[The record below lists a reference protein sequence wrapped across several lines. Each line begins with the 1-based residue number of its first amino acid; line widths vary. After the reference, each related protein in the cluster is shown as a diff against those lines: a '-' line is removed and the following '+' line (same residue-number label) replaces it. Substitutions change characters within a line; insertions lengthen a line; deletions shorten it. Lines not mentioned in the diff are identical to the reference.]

1 MKSSVDQLNDTRVKV
16 TVEVPFS
23 ELGPELDKAYQ
34 ALAQQVNIPGFRR
47 GKAPRQ
53 LIDARVGRGPVLEQ
67 VVNDM
72 LPTRYGQA
80 IEELDIKALG
90 QPNIDITKLEDGDV
104 IEFVA
109 EVDVRPE
116 FDLPDFSDISVE
128 VPALGSTEER
138 IDHELEHLRERFG
151 SLKTV
156 DREAGDEDFI
166 TLNLSATVD
175 GEEIEDAK
183 VEDMSYRVGSGDL
196 IEGLDDAVKGLKA
209 DESATFT
216 SKLVFGEYADKDAEV
231 TVTVT
236 AVKERELPEL
246 DDDFAQ
252 MASEFDTVE
261 ELRAD
266 LASGAASGAEESAK
280 AEQAA
285 SIREEVLKVAL
296 EKTQFPLPA
305 SVVDEQVNAQ
315 VQQLMGQLGGDEAL
329 FEKLLEAQGTSR
341 EEFNE
346 QTRTSAEE
354 AVRTQLFLDVLAEKE
369 EPEVTQDELNDHIV
383 FTARRYGVEPQQFLM
398 QLQQSGQ
405 LLNLVSDVRRGK
417 ALANAICSVTVKDSD
432 GNDVDPKI
440 YFGDEEETTQDSD
453 ES

>member
-34 ALAQQVNIPGFRR
+34 ALAQQINIPGFRR

-156 DREAGDEDFI
+156 VREAGDEDFI

-266 LASGAASGAEESAK
+266 LASGAEESAK

-440 YFGDEEETTQDSD
+440 YFGDEEETAQDSD

>member
-1 MKSSVDQLNDTRVKV
+1 VKSSVDQLNDTRVKV

-34 ALAQQVNIPGFRR
+34 ALAQQINIPGFRR

-266 LASGAASGAEESAK
+266 LASGAEESAK

-296 EKTQFPLPA
+296 EKTQFSLPA

-440 YFGDEEETTQDSD
+440 YFGDEEETAQDSD

>member
-34 ALAQQVNIPGFRR
+34 ALAQQINIPGFRR

-196 IEGLDDAVKGLKA
+196 IEGLDEAVKGLKA

-216 SKLVFGEYADKDAEV
+216 SKLMFGEYADKDAEV

-266 LASGAASGAEESAK
+266 LASGAEESAK

-440 YFGDEEETTQDSD
+440 YFGDEEETAQDSD

>member
-34 ALAQQVNIPGFRR
+34 ALAQQINIPGFRR

-266 LASGAASGAEESAK
+266 LASGAEESAK

-440 YFGDEEETTQDSD
+440 YFGDEEETAQDSD
-453 ES
+453 GS

>member
-34 ALAQQVNIPGFRR
+34 ALAQQINIPGFRR

-116 FDLPDFSDISVE
+116 FDLPDFSEISVE

-266 LASGAASGAEESAK
+266 LASGAEESAK

-354 AVRTQLFLDVLAEKE
+354 AVRTQLFFDVLAEKE

-417 ALANAICSVTVKDSD
+417 ALANAICSETVKDSD
-432 GNDVDPKI
+432 GNDLDPKI
-440 YFGDEEETTQDSD
+440 YFADEQETAQDSD

>member
-34 ALAQQVNIPGFRR
+34 ALAQQINIPGFRR

-53 LIDARVGRGPVLEQ
+53 LIDARIGRGPVLEQ

-116 FDLPDFSDISVE
+116 FDLPDFSEISVE

-266 LASGAASGAEESAK
+266 LASGAEESAK

>member
-34 ALAQQVNIPGFRR
+34 ALAQQINIPGFRR

-266 LASGAASGAEESAK
+266 LASGAEESAK
-280 AEQAA
+280 AEQAD

>member
-266 LASGAASGAEESAK
+266 LASGAEESAK

-440 YFGDEEETTQDSD
+440 YFGDEEDTTQDSD

>member
-34 ALAQQVNIPGFRR
+34 ALAQQINIPGFRR

-156 DREAGDEDFI
+156 DREADDEDFI

-266 LASGAASGAEESAK
+266 LASSAEESAK

-440 YFGDEEETTQDSD
+440 YFGDEEETAQDSD

>member
-34 ALAQQVNIPGFRR
+34 ALAQQINIPGFRR

-116 FDLPDFSDISVE
+116 FDLPDFSEISVE

-175 GEEIEDAK
+175 GEEIQDAK

-266 LASGAASGAEESAK
+266 LASGAEESAK

-440 YFGDEEETTQDSD
+440 YFGDEEETAQDSD

>member
-23 ELGPELDKAYQ
+23 DLGPELDKAYQ
-34 ALAQQVNIPGFRR
+34 ALAQQINIPGFRR

-196 IEGLDDAVKGLKA
+196 IEGLDEAVKGLKA

-266 LASGAASGAEESAK
+266 LASGAEESAK

-440 YFGDEEETTQDSD
+440 YFGDEEETAQDSD

>member
-34 ALAQQVNIPGFRR
+34 ALAQQINIPGFRR

-116 FDLPDFSDISVE
+116 FDLPDFSEISVE

-266 LASGAASGAEESAK
+266 LASGAEESAK

-354 AVRTQLFLDVLAEKE
+354 AVRTQLFLAVLAEKE

-440 YFGDEEETTQDSD
+440 YFGDEEETAQDSD

>member
-34 ALAQQVNIPGFRR
+34 ALAQQINIPGFRR

-266 LASGAASGAEESAK
+266 LASGAEESAK

-346 QTRTSAEE
+346 QTRTSDEE

-440 YFGDEEETTQDSD
+440 YFGDEEETAQDSD

>member
-34 ALAQQVNIPGFRR
+34 ALAQQINIPGFRR

-116 FDLPDFSDISVE
+116 FDLPDFSEISVE
-128 VPALGSTEER
+128 VPALGSTEEH

-236 AVKERELPEL
+236 AVKERERPEL

-252 MASEFDTVE
+252 MASEFATVE

-266 LASGAASGAEESAK
+266 RASGAEESAK

-440 YFGDEEETTQDSD
+440 YFGDEEETAQDSD

>member
-1 MKSSVDQLNDTRVKV
+1 
-16 TVEVPFS
+16 
-23 ELGPELDKAYQ
+23 
-34 ALAQQVNIPGFRR
+34 
-47 GKAPRQ
+47 

-116 FDLPDFSDISVE
+116 FDLPDFSEISVE

-266 LASGAASGAEESAK
+266 LASGAEESAK

>member
-116 FDLPDFSDISVE
+116 FDLPDFSEISVE

-266 LASGAASGAEESAK
+266 LASGAEESAK

-440 YFGDEEETTQDSD
+440 YFGDEEETSQDSD

>member
-266 LASGAASGAEESAK
+266 LASGAEESAK

>member
-34 ALAQQVNIPGFRR
+34 ALAQQINIPGFRR

-266 LASGAASGAEESAK
+266 LASGAEESAK

-417 ALANAICSVTVKDSD
+417 ALANAICNVTVKDSN

-440 YFGDEEETTQDSD
+440 YFGDEEETAQDSD

>member
-34 ALAQQVNIPGFRR
+34 ALAQQINIPGFRR

-116 FDLPDFSDISVE
+116 FDLPDFSEISVE

-266 LASGAASGAEESAK
+266 LASGAEESAK

-285 SIREEVLKVAL
+285 RHSSRCPRPWL
-296 EKTQFPLPA
+296 
-305 SVVDEQVNAQ
+305 
-315 VQQLMGQLGGDEAL
+315 
-329 FEKLLEAQGTSR
+329 TSR
-341 EEFNE
+341 S
-346 QTRTSAEE
+346 TPRCSSSWASSVAMKPCLRSCLRLKAP
-354 AVRTQLFLDVLAEKE
+354 AVRSSTSRPVPAPKRLC
-369 EPEVTQDELNDHIV
+369 
-383 FTARRYGVEPQQFLM
+383 ARSCSWTCL
-398 QLQQSGQ
+398 
-405 LLNLVSDVRRGK
+405 RRRK
-417 ALANAICSVTVKDSD
+417 SLR
-432 GNDVDPKI
+432 
-440 YFGDEEETTQDSD
+440 
-453 ES
+453 

>member
-34 ALAQQVNIPGFRR
+34 ALAQQINIPGFRR

-266 LASGAASGAEESAK
+266 LASGAEESAK

-354 AVRTQLFLDVLAEKE
+354 AVRTQLVLDVLAEKE

>member
-34 ALAQQVNIPGFRR
+34 ALAQQINIPGFRR

-156 DREAGDEDFI
+156 DREADDEDFI

-266 LASGAASGAEESAK
+266 LASGAEESAK

>member
-34 ALAQQVNIPGFRR
+34 ALAQQINIPGFRR

-156 DREAGDEDFI
+156 DREASDEDFI

-266 LASGAASGAEESAK
+266 LASGAEESAK

-440 YFGDEEETTQDSD
+440 YFGDEEETAQDSD

>member
-34 ALAQQVNIPGFRR
+34 ALAQQINIPGFRR

-116 FDLPDFSDISVE
+116 FDLPDFSVISVE

-266 LASGAASGAEESAK
+266 LASGAEESAK

-440 YFGDEEETTQDSD
+440 YFGDEEETAQDSD

>member
-34 ALAQQVNIPGFRR
+34 ALAQQINIPGFRR

-116 FDLPDFSDISVE
+116 FDLPDFSEISVE

-252 MASEFDTVE
+252 MASEFDTME
-261 ELRAD
+261 DLRAD
-266 LASGAASGAEESAK
+266 LASGAEESAK

>member
-34 ALAQQVNIPGFRR
+34 ALAQQINIPGFRR

-138 IDHELEHLRERFG
+138 IDHELKHLRERFG

-216 SKLVFGEYADKDAEV
+216 SKLMFGEYADKDAEV

-266 LASGAASGAEESAK
+266 LASGAEESAK

-440 YFGDEEETTQDSD
+440 YFGDEEETAQDSD

>member
-34 ALAQQVNIPGFRR
+34 ALAQQINIPGFRR

-216 SKLVFGEYADKDAEV
+216 SKLMFGEYADKDAEV

-266 LASGAASGAEESAK
+266 LASGAEESAK

>member
-34 ALAQQVNIPGFRR
+34 ALAQQINIPGFRR

-266 LASGAASGAEESAK
+266 LASGAEESAK

-346 QTRTSAEE
+346 TRTSAEE

-440 YFGDEEETTQDSD
+440 YFGDEEETAQDSD

>member
-116 FDLPDFSDISVE
+116 FDLPDFSEISVE
-128 VPALGSTEER
+128 GPAWGSTEER

-266 LASGAASGAEESAK
+266 LASGAEESAK

-440 YFGDEEETTQDSD
+440 YFGDEEETTQDSN

>member
-34 ALAQQVNIPGFRR
+34 ALAQQINIPGFRR

-156 DREAGDEDFI
+156 DREADDEDFI

-196 IEGLDDAVKGLKA
+196 IDGLDDAVKGLKA

-266 LASGAASGAEESAK
+266 LASGAEESAK

-417 ALANAICSVTVKDSD
+417 ALANAICNVTVKDSN

-440 YFGDEEETTQDSD
+440 YFGDEEETAQDSD

>member
-34 ALAQQVNIPGFRR
+34 ALAQQINIPGFRR

-116 FDLPDFSDISVE
+116 FDLPDFSEISVE

-196 IEGLDDAVKGLKA
+196 IEGLDEAVKGLKA

-266 LASGAASGAEESAK
+266 LASGAEESAK

-417 ALANAICSVTVKDSD
+417 ALANAICSATVKDSD

-440 YFGDEEETTQDSD
+440 YFGDEEETAQDSD

>member
-34 ALAQQVNIPGFRR
+34 ALAQQINIPGFRR

-116 FDLPDFSDISVE
+116 FDLPDFSEISVE

-183 VEDMSYRVGSGDL
+183 VEDMTYRVGSGDL

-266 LASGAASGAEESAK
+266 LASGAEESAK

-305 SVVDEQVNAQ
+305 SVVDEQVSAQ

-440 YFGDEEETTQDSD
+440 YFGDEEETAQDSD

>member
-34 ALAQQVNIPGFRR
+34 ALAQQINIPGFRR

-266 LASGAASGAEESAK
+266 LASGAEESAK

-285 SIREEVLKVAL
+285 SIREEVLKIAL

>member
-34 ALAQQVNIPGFRR
+34 ALAQQINIPGFRR

-156 DREAGDEDFI
+156 DREADDEDFI

-196 IEGLDDAVKGLKA
+196 IDGLDDAVKGLKA

-266 LASGAASGAEESAK
+266 LASGAEESAK

-417 ALANAICSVTVKDSD
+417 ALANAICNVTVKDSN

>member
-34 ALAQQVNIPGFRR
+34 ALAQQINIPGFRR

-209 DESATFT
+209 NESATFT

-266 LASGAASGAEESAK
+266 LASGAEESAK

>member
-1 MKSSVDQLNDTRVKV
+1 VKSSVDQLNDTRVKV

-53 LIDARVGRGPVLEQ
+53 LIDARVGRGPVLGQ
-67 VVNDM
+67 VVKDR

-116 FDLPDFSDISVE
+116 FDLPDFSEISVE

-196 IEGLDDAVKGLKA
+196 IEGLDEAVKGLKA

-266 LASGAASGAEESAK
+266 LASGAEESAK

-440 YFGDEEETTQDSD
+440 YFGDEEETAQDSD

>member
-34 ALAQQVNIPGFRR
+34 ALAQQINIPGFRR

-90 QPNIDITKLEDGDV
+90 PTNIDITKLEDGDV

-116 FDLPDFSDISVE
+116 FDLPDFSEISVE

-196 IEGLDDAVKGLKA
+196 IEGLDAVKGLKA

-266 LASGAASGAEESAK
+266 LASGAEESAK

-440 YFGDEEETTQDSD
+440 YFGDEEETAQDSD

>member
-1 MKSSVDQLNDTRVKV
+1 VKSSVDQLNDTRVKV

-34 ALAQQVNIPGFRR
+34 ALAQQINIPGFRR

-196 IEGLDDAVKGLKA
+196 IEGLDEAVKGLKA

-266 LASGAASGAEESAK
+266 LASGAEESAK

-440 YFGDEEETTQDSD
+440 YFGDEEETAQDSD

>member
-34 ALAQQVNIPGFRR
+34 ALAQQINIPGFRR

-252 MASEFDTVE
+252 MASEFDTME
-261 ELRAD
+261 DLRAD
-266 LASGAASGAEESAK
+266 LASGAEESAK

-341 EEFNE
+341 DEFNE

>member
-34 ALAQQVNIPGFRR
+34 ALAQQINIPGFRR

-116 FDLPDFSDISVE
+116 FDLPDFSEISVE

-196 IEGLDDAVKGLKA
+196 IEGLDEAVKGLKA

-266 LASGAASGAEESAK
+266 LASGAEESAK

-417 ALANAICSVTVKDSD
+417 ALANAICNVTVKDSD